1 MRKIVV
7 QMSVSLD
14 GFFEGPGGDIGW
26 HQVDEELH
34 QHFNDVIAP
43 MGGFL
48 SGRVSHE
55 LMAAYWPTADQDPTA
70 SGPEREFARIW
81 RDMPKIVYSRTL
93 TSAGWNTMIRRD
105 IDENEVRALAAQG
118 DVTIGG
124 ADLIT
129 QFRERDLVDEYRIYV
144 HPVLIGRGKRLFP
157 DSDAM
162 ADLRLLDSRVFGN
175 DVVLLS
181 YGRASSTA

>member
-7 QMSVSLD
+7 QMSLSLD

-93 TSAGWNTMIRRD
+93 DHADWNTTVVREVD
-105 IDENEVRALAAQG
+105 VRA
-118 DVTIGG
+118 
-124 ADLIT
+124 
-129 QFRERDLVDEYRIYV
+129 R
-144 HPVLIGRGKRLFP
+144 
-157 DSDAM
+157 S
-162 ADLRLLDSRVFGN
+162 
-175 DVVLLS
+175 
-181 YGRASSTA
+181 ASSPPNRAATWRSVGPTWPRRSPGTT